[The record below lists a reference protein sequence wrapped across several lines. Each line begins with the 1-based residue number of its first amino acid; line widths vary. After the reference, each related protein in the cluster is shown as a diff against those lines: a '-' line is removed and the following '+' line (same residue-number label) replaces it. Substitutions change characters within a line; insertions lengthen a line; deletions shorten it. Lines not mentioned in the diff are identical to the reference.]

1 MQAISEDFIDQ
12 LAAVGNEDD
21 VRRGVQR
28 YVEAG
33 ATNPVLAGILGT
45 DYDATLRAVAAG
57 IVAPRTA

>member
-12 LAAVGNEDD
+12 LVAVGNDDD

-33 ATNPVLAGILGT
+33 VTNPVVAGILGT
-45 DYDATLRAVAAG
+45 DYDATLRAVAAD
-57 IVAPRTA
+57 ISAPRTA